1 MSFPSK
7 QGATGKILMR
17 NLDMPVANFK
27 CCFNELRDNSQIGV
41 ALSHSVSHDAGLTIA
56 GSGSHAA

>member
-1 MSFPSK
+1 
-7 QGATGKILMR
+7 MR